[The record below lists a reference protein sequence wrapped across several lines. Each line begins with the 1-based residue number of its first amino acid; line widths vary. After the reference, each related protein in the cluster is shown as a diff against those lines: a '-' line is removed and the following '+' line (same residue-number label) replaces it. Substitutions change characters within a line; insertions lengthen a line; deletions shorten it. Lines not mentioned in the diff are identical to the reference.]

1 MVNVPKME
9 KLAAKQLLLVACEDA
24 AIKDYLP
31 DVVLGKSL
39 NQKFLYNVSF
49 VE

>member
-9 KLAAKQLLLVACEDA
+9 KLAAKQQLLVAFQDA

-31 DVVLGKSL
+31 DAVLGMSL

-49 VE
+49 AE